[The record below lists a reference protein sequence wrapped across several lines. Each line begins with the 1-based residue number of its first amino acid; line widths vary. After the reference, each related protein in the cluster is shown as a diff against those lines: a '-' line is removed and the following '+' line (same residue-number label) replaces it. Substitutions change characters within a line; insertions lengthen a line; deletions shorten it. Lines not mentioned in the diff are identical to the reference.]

1 MFIEHLFYKGG
12 SMMQKEQLLALL
24 SRLLDNLDVET
35 LKLIYQFVLH
45 VSK

>member
-1 MFIEHLFYKGG
+1 
-12 SMMQKEQLLALL
+12 MQKEHLLALL